1 MEMIKCTSTSASLK
15 FYMFRAISVSCL
27 RFIFLPFQCQMWTE
41 YQMIHFLRSSLLV
54 FARFQCLCG
63 FCSSSISYYLSY
75 KVCFYQGGSSEWRCW
90 CIERSC
96 LSLLKAFVSWGSLFI
111 TKPLVGRQALTL
123 VWALWPL
130 WTQGDRFSA
139 TVQSLLVDRRVC
151 SRKWL
156 EPDKMNGG
164 TWWENLVIYRSWE
177 SISKEVMVDQLT
189 CGVKGDV

>member
-27 RFIFLPFQCQMWTE
+27 RFIFLLFQCQMWTE

-111 TKPLVGRQALTL
+111 TKPLVGRDIKTGSDPGVSPLTS
-123 VWALWPL
+123 VNPRGQIFSNCAITISWP
-130 WTQGDRFSA
+130 QG
-139 TVQSLLVDRRVC
+139 L
-151 SRKWL
+151 
-156 EPDKMNGG
+156 
-164 TWWENLVIYRSWE
+164 
-177 SISKEVMVDQLT
+177 
-189 CGVKGDV
+189 